1 MPNQASSSSHNL
13 RNKLKTWVRS
23 VCNSS
28 SISEWSDST
37 RFFIADLNAGTYMVR
52 IITENGTTYK
62 KLIVK

>member
-1 MPNQASSSSHNL
+1 MPNQASYGWRNL

-28 SISEWSDST
+28 RISEWSDST
-37 RFFIADLNAGTYMVR
+37 RFFIADLDAGTYMVR
-52 IITENGTTYK
+52 INTENGTTYK